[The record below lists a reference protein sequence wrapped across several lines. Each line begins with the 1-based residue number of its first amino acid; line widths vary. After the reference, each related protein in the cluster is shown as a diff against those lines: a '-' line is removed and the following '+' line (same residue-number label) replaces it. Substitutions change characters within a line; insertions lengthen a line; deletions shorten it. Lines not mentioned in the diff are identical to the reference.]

1 MDMRRHGFTLI
12 EILIVI
18 GLIAVLAAVVIVAI
32 NPGKQFADARNSQ
45 RSSNVNSVLN
55 AVYQYAVDNNGQV
68 PVAITTTATEVC
80 STGAASCTGLIDLS
94 VLTTN
99 GKYML
104 SLPKDPSTGTAT
116 TTKYTIVKDA
126 NGRITVNAPSA
137 ENGVTISVTR

>member
-1 MDMRRHGFTLI
+1 MRLRSRGFTLI

-45 RSSNVNSVLN
+45 RSSNVNSILN

-68 PVAITTTATEVC
+68 PSAITTTSTEVC
-80 STGAASCTGLIDLS
+80 VTGAASCTGLADLS
-94 VLTTN
+94 ALTLN

-116 TTKYTIVKDA
+116 STKYTIVKDA
-126 NGRITVNAPSA
+126 NGRITVAAPSA
-137 ENGVTISVTR
+137 ENSVMISVTR

>member
-1 MDMRRHGFTLI
+1 MSIRRHGFTLI

-68 PVAITTTATEVC
+68 PAAITTTATEVC
-80 STGAASCTGLIDLS
+80 STGAAACTGLIDLS